1 MGVNAGGD
9 PIPGDVTSGGDL
21 RPEGDLVADG
31 ISVERSGRMLLR
43 DVDLRVAPGELVA
56 LVGPNGAG
64 KSTLLACLAGDLHP
78 HRGEVRLDER
88 SVRRWPTRE
97 LARRRAVLLQD
108 VEVSFP
114 FTARQVVAMGR
125 DPWRGTPASERDEAA
140 IDDAL
145 ADTDALDLAD
155 RAVPTLSGGE
165 RARVALAR
173 VLAQDT
179 RLVLLDEPTAALDL
193 GHQEDVMGTVRAR
206 SLAGRAVVVVLH
218 DLALAAAYADRMV
231 VLHGGRVVADGP
243 PADVLRPGLVEA
255 VYGRAV
261 DVVEVV
267 PGSPVVVPHRVFGLP
282 TF

>member
-1 MGVNAGGD
+1 MGVNAGDVAPAGV
-9 PIPGDVTSGGDL
+9 VTSEEDL

-31 ISVERSGRMLLR
+31 ITVERSGRMILR
-43 DVDLRVAPGELVA
+43 DVDLRVAPGEVVA

-64 KSTLLACLAGDLHP
+64 KSTLLACLAGDIDP
-78 HRGEVRLDER
+78 HRGEVRIDDR
-88 SVRRWPTRE
+88 AVRRWSTRD

-108 VEVSFP
+108 VAVSFP

-125 DPWRGTPASERDEAA
+125 DPWRGTPRAEQ
-140 IDDAL
+140 DDAVVDRVL

-173 VLAQDT
+173 VLAQDA

-193 GHQEDVMGTVRAR
+193 GHQEDVMGIVRAR
-206 SLAGRAVVVVLH
+206 ARAGCAVVVVLH

-231 VLHGGRVVADGP
+231 VLHGNRVVADGP
-243 PADVLRPGLVEA
+243 PADVLRPALVEA

-261 DVVEVV
+261 DVVEVA

-282 TF
+282 TI